1 MIQLLHERSEI
12 EKREGK
18 VGIRPHDGSH
28 LEWYRFASPRTNMK
42 LSAMYAF
49 VALGAVIHA
58 INVYNIACMGVVNMA
73 LGR

>member
-1 MIQLLHERSEI
+1 MCLPVTS
-12 EKREGK
+12 
-18 VGIRPHDGSH
+18 VGVGMYPNLAQVVACD
-28 LEWYRFASPRTNMK
+28 RFASPRTNMK